1 MSKENNRDKVR
12 MPNFDGAVY
21 IRGMNN
27 DQKEIFKSQ
36 EKVLGMSPSQA
47 LVNELQD
54 RLLDPVSGE
63 SFSKKLNRWLDIG
76 ESQKTEGEMKTL
88 LPWLQTVVEKS
99 LLDVDQKTFRKGE
112 ESIIDWD
119 NKKNMNSYFNLVAN
133 MEDKWKAVNLLGAR
147 NVEVNLGHLDN
158 SHIEDGELLAG
169 LKNTFGEIGDVI
181 YDIAEKSSA
190 VARSKAVKVALPIT
204 MALSSLTACVGPKI
218 TPTEISPENTP
229 VFKVTPMAG
238 TEAFSV
244 LFTPDN
250 LQNLDSEARKLVED
264 NLDYMSQEC
273 KKNYVGAVA
282 GSEMYTFARNT
293 SGEIS
298 IWGLCQ
304 VADGETDKTVVLL
317 NFLFNDVSESKREIN
332 KDLILLKDGSFGY
345 EDDNWQEHKIFSID
359 DAGIVQ
365 VYDINGNIISVH
377 AASEQEK
384 HIKAMLML
392 AQVEPTPTTEAT
404 AVVENIEGIS
414 TVEEV
419 QMRIDEYLSGK
430 EDYSIDGPNKGRLFA
445 FPDGKLVPFSEITI
459 EVARGEKAED
469 IYFNNCKQEGV
480 YLGSIITGH
489 DNRIIT
495 FFGSESKDSG
505 KRVVEFFVSGF
516 LEKPEFLPVDLTTGY
531 ASLPRLS
538 GEKNLSWMTSSQ
550 GSLSG
555 KDLLDKLSGNEGQIM
570 YWLYVCDQTPGGS
583 ENFIAN
589 VTSGEGNNDGHVLLT
604 WMFENS
610 KNNEEL
616 FSWLEEGGDL
626 VPKNVVTDNN
636 LASVDW
642 DKIPILIEIGITSES
657 K

>member
-27 DQKEIFKSQ
+27 DQKETFKSQ

-282 GSEMYTFARNT
+282 GGEMYTFARNT

-392 AQVEPTPTTEAT
+392 AQVEPTTEAT

-419 QMRIDEYLSGK
+419 QTRINEYLVSK
-430 EDYSIDGPNKGRLFA
+430 EDYSVTGPNKDYLFLQ
-445 FPDGKLVPFSEITI
+445 GSSLVSFSEISFGNADNGNFQTC
-459 EVARGEKAED
+459 E
-469 IYFNNCKQEGV
+469 QEGL
-480 YLGSIITGH
+480 YLGSYVV
-489 DNRIIT
+489 DNRVIGA
-495 FFGSESKDSG
+495 FGTQKKDETSA
-505 KRVVEFFVSGF
+505 VELYLLGFVN
-516 LEKPEFLPVDLTTGY
+516 KPDFLPYNPKLSYIFLKEKNPPWWANPDRNGTAPEVVNALSGRENRIVAWSTICTQTTG
-531 ASLPRLS
+531 AA
-538 GEKNLSWMTSSQ
+538 
-550 GSLSG
+550 
-555 KDLLDKLSGNEGQIM
+555 DK
-570 YWLYVCDQTPGGS
+570 
-583 ENFIAN
+583 FIAEVASN
-589 VTSGEGNNDGHVLLT
+589 NPTEQIIIRWIFESSKANEEVVNWWKGEGEVPGSIVLIGENVSLNDLDPEEIPYL
-604 WMFENS
+604 NS
-610 KNNEEL
+610 
-616 FSWLEEGGDL
+616 
-626 VPKNVVTDNN
+626 VH
-636 LASVDW
+636 
-642 DKIPILIEIGITSES
+642 IPTGETH
-657 K
+657 